1 MTGETNPSLVCLPL
15 SCLYQ
20 RLYHTSIA
28 SEGAPS
34 TELRA
39 VPVPCLKDHQT
50 QGTGCFAELVAS
62 CRIAELSLPPTTG
75 EVEAQRI

>member
-15 SCLYQ
+15 LSVQ
-20 RLYHTSIA
+20 RLYHTSLA

-39 VPVPCLKDHQT
+39 VPVLCQKDHQT